1 MSSLDQQIAQKENEL
16 AQLKQKLDEQNAAKK
31 SIVAECV
38 LSHAK
43 SNANFANQLLNLLNE
58 NVKRDS
64 DKKRIASV
72 LSDLKAIVSKHT
84 TLTHQTLQNAPQGL
98 NN

>member
-64 DKKRIASV
+64 DKKTHSKRFKR
-72 LSDLKAIVSKHT
+72 LKRSC
-84 TLTHQTLQNAPQGL
+84 
-98 NN
+98 